1 MGIVCMYVHISR
13 YLKRHDRFSTYATYC
28 MTASIKMSSSENN
41 ACAGHS
47 GNALIMFIA
56 IY

>member
-1 MGIVCMYVHISR
+1 MYVHTSR
-13 YLKRHDRFSTYATYC
+13 YLKRHDRFSTCATFC
-28 MTASIKMSSSENN
+28 MSDSIKMSPSENN